1 MAGLPDAALASSL
14 LWPTILLDLQDLNEG
29 VRKSAIVILQGASG
43 AELTPLAS
51 ELVPPLTHYDPDV
64 REAALDALSRVAP
77 DELAKHARA
86 VVGLIEDRQVRVR
99 DAALRALAS
108 LPPGPFARLVPKLT
122 ELIEHGDWHV
132 RPAAEAALRTFLPR
146 ATQYPDTG
154 GGGSTQL
161 TTASAARGS
170 PSAISRSQVAL
181 ATSLR
186 EDGSVRVP
194 VASLR
199 QKSEVQD
206 QTVRR
211 ALFLSPER
219 AEESS
224 VREPDAEDDEANART
239 RELNAQLAAHARTKA
254 AVQAELAVKSWS
266 DHWELGRYHSQLRTK
281 TVKKQSAADAHFQ
294 SAAAIKEAASREVA
308 SKAEEGIDAPVDSRA
323 EQQQQTWHD
332 GWRDVNMQQLLGVMS
347 TYVGH
352 VSQQVAA
359 VEVSSLISHRATEL
373 SQLSQHAVGSV
384 SDGLS
389 SLFADPSEMDPSAA
403 DEERGRLTMP
413 VMAAA
418 PKQRAEEAG
427 TATLPRLHALTAWL
441 FADPSNTPPEDDN
454 REAQRTTAQQSTL
467 QLQAPKALEA

>member
-1 MAGLPDAALASSL
+1 
-14 LWPTILLDLQDLNEG
+14 
-29 VRKSAIVILQGASG
+29 
-43 AELTPLAS
+43 
-51 ELVPPLTHYDPDV
+51 
-64 REAALDALSRVAP
+64 
-77 DELAKHARA
+77 
-86 VVGLIEDRQVRVR
+86 
-99 DAALRALAS
+99 
-108 LPPGPFARLVPKLT
+108 
-122 ELIEHGDWHV
+122 
-132 RPAAEAALRTFLPR
+132 
-146 ATQYPDTG
+146 
-154 GGGSTQL
+154 
-161 TTASAARGS
+161 
-170 PSAISRSQVAL
+170 VAL

-211 ALFLSPER
+211 ALFPSPER
-219 AEESS
+219 AEGSS
-224 VREPDAEDDEANART
+224 GREPNAEGDEANART

-323 EQQQQTWHD
+323 EQQQIWHD
-332 GWRDVNMQQLLGVMS
+332 SWRDVNVQQFLGVMS
-347 TYVGH
+347 AYVGH

-359 VEVSSLISHRATEL
+359 VEISSLISHRATEL
-373 SQLSQHAVGSV
+373 SQLSQLSQHAVSSV

-389 SLFADPSEMDPSAA
+389 SLFADPSEMVPSAA
-403 DEERGRLTMP
+403 DEGRGRLTMP
-413 VMAAA
+413 VMPAHAAT

-427 TATLPRLHALTAWL
+427 TVTLPRLHALTACL
-441 FADPSNTPPEDDN
+441 FADPSNTPLEDDD
-454 REAQRTTAQQSTL
+454 REAQRTAAQESTKL
-467 QLQAPKALEA
+467 QLRALEA